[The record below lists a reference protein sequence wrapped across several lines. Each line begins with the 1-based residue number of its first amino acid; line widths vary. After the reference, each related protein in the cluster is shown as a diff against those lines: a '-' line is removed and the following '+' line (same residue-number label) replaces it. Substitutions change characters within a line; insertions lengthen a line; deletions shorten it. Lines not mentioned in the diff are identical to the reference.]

1 MLGRVLSGPALFL
14 MERGAEDGF
23 SGSKEAGLIRG
34 GFSPEKEKAPFQK
47 RWKGAVTGSR
57 GRSRIS
63 TRPSGN
69 GGAVSCP
76 PHMPRLPPEFY
87 GPRSG

>member
-47 RWKGAVTGSR
+47 RRKGAVTGSR
-57 GRSRIS
+57 GEI
-63 TRPSGN
+63 PN
-69 GGAVSCP
+69 
-76 PHMPRLPPEFY
+76 
-87 GPRSG
+87 

>member
-1 MLGRVLSGPALFL
+1 MRGRLI
-14 MERGAEDGF
+14 F
-23 SGSKEAGLIRG
+23 SGKRKSAFPGMRERRGDRIRG
-34 GFSPEKEKAPFQK
+34 VVPD
-47 RWKGAVTGSR
+47 
-57 GRSRIS
+57 IS
-63 TRPSGN
+63 TRPAGN